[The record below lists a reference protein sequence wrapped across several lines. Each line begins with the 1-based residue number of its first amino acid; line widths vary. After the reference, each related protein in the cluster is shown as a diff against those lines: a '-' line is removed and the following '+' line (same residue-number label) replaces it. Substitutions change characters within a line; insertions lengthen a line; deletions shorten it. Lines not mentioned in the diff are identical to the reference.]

1 MTWSKSPA
9 GSGDRGD
16 GGATAVDVDGSGD
29 SGQARLNEL
38 GYKQEL
44 KRDLSYVTL
53 PTPAPV
59 AAVVPFLVSW
69 FRRC

>member
-9 GSGDRGD
+9 GSGGSG
-16 GGATAVDVDGSGD
+16 GGATTVDVDGPGD

-44 KRDLSYVTL
+44 KRDLSYVT
-53 PTPAPV
+53 
-59 AAVVPFLVSW
+59 PFFPR

>member
-9 GSGDRGD
+9 GSGGSGG
-16 GGATAVDVDGSGD
+16 GGATAVDVDGPGD

-44 KRDLSYVTL
+44 KRDLSYVT
-53 PTPAPV
+53 
-59 AAVVPFLVSW
+59 PFFPLSFLSW
-69 FRRC
+69 FHRC